1 MICDRAR
8 GDREPWLRGLSM
20 HPRHAKAEQKCG
32 AKLCER
38 RHLAV
43 LSSGL
48 LLATKAASAAGD
60 NHLCGEGP
68 SAQTAIALSSLPA
81 CSGTISQTPTAVA
94 TMKTGIVRE
103 ARAKEPVA
111 CCSRDGGERPQHK
124 SDEEADEPH
133 DAIGDTPNAVA
144 RGWHRNRRFA
154 DSPLEGTGF
163 EPSVPRE
170 AAGIPVIWILVR
182 ADFSGSQASDMSWRR
197 KLGRVTRDRW
207 FESGFRPF
215 LGPGRPPV
223 HRRARGRGE
232 HLPAHGAGARPP
244 VPRPRPPDRRK
255 HGRGDRQRNLPG
267 RSPGSAQARERDLP
281 DPQDRRRLTL
291 R

>member
-154 DSPLEGTGF
+154 DLYGSF
-163 EPSVPRE
+163 SVKWFFGCYRF
-170 AAGIPVIWILVR
+170 LVW
-182 ADFSGSQASDMSWRR
+182 SGKA
-197 KLGRVTRDRW
+197 
-207 FESGFRPF
+207 
-215 LGPGRPPV
+215 
-223 HRRARGRGE
+223 
-232 HLPAHGAGARPP
+232 
-244 VPRPRPPDRRK
+244 VPRPVACDQVRGARGKVSRDR
-255 HGRGDRQRNLPG
+255 NA
-267 RSPGSAQARERDLP
+267 SAA
-281 DPQDRRRLTL
+281 
-291 R
+291 